1 MSDFFEL
8 PEMVVDLVNARDRL
22 AAYYCGSGRTF
33 TFDGKLVGDLGEAI
47 AAELFGIELA
57 PQQAFDGRAPDGRTV
72 QVKASTTGAGPAF
85 RKQETGADHL
95 LHFLLDLPKR
105 RGEVAFNGPEHIALA
120 CMPASWTQGQRAIP
134 LGKLRAANARV
145 PPETRLI
152 IRNTDIWAE

>member
-1 MSDFFEL
+1 MSDFFDL
-8 PEMVVDLVNARDRL
+8 PEMILDLVNARDRL
-22 AAYYCGSGRTF
+22 AAYYRDSGRTF

-47 AAELFGIELA
+47 AAELFGLTLA

-85 RKQETGADHL
+85 RKMETGADHL

-134 LGKLRAANARV
+134 LRKLRAANASI
-145 PPETRLI
+145 PPEARLGM
-152 IRNTDIWAE
+152 RSVGLLAE

>member
-1 MSDFFEL
+1 MSDFFDL
-8 PEMVVDLVNARDRL
+8 PEMVLDLVNARDRL
-22 AAYYCGSGRTF
+22 AAYYRDSGRTF

-47 AAELFGIELA
+47 AAELFGIKLT
-57 PQQAFDGRAPDGRTV
+57 PQRAFDGRAPDGRTV

-85 RKQETGADHL
+85 RKLETGADHL

-105 RGEVAFNGPEHIALA
+105 RGEIAFNGPEHIALA

-145 PPETRLI
+145 PPEARLN
-152 IRNTDIWAE
+152 IRSVGLLAE

>member
-1 MSDFFEL
+1 MSDFFDL
-8 PEMVVDLVNARDRL
+8 PEMVLDLVNARDRL
-22 AAYYCGSGRTF
+22 VAYYRGSGRTF

-57 PQQAFDGRAPDGRTV
+57 PQQAFDGRARDGRTV

-120 CMPASWTQGQRAIP
+120 CMPATWTQGQRAIP
-134 LGKLRAANARV
+134 LGKLRAANASV
-145 PPETRLI
+145 PPEARLI
-152 IRNTDIWAE
+152 IQKLDIWAE